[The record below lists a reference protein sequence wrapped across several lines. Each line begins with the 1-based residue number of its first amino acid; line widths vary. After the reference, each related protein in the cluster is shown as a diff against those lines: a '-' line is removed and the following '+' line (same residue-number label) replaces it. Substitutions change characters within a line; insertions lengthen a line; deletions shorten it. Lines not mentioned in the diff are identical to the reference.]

1 MLTRYTPSL
10 ITADNIGNE
19 VRRPSN
25 STHRIIGA
33 MSRGMQYYTAQNAMR
48 KPLKHL
54 IQCYK
59 NSSNRP
65 TNRFAVSYFL
75 DITQERSMLIDVN
88 DRASFPV

>member
-10 ITADNIGNE
+10 ITTDNNDNG

-25 STHRIIGA
+25 STHHIIVA
-33 MSRGMQYYTAQNAMR
+33 MSKGMTYYTAQNVMW

-65 TNRFAVSYFL
+65 TNGFVVSYFL
-75 DITQERSMLIDVN
+75 DITQERTMLIDVN
-88 DRASFPV
+88 DRTSFSV